1 MQSRLFNY
9 FIQSEDDGQLIVVE
23 NSRNLPRIP
32 YDKVNLIEFTKND
45 ENGRQDFLNSIED

>member
-1 MQSRLFNY
+1 MQIRLFNY

-45 ENGRQDFLNSIED
+45 ENGR